1 MEIHLLFGLM
11 AATGLYLL
19 AYWIAQIRWERS
31 KTGGARPMFIYPA
44 WIQPARPSRRR
55 GRRAR
60 RRISTGMGMA
70 VLASMWMPAPAD
82 ANEFNLADRLL
93 KNLSALNRMQTQ
105 GAAILIP
112 ADLRWAHEAHERV
125 MRHARSIVKLRAF
138 QAALRERVESPP
150 SADFSR
156 GGA

>member
-1 MEIHLLFGLM
+1 
-11 AATGLYLL
+11 
-19 AYWIAQIRWERS
+19 
-31 KTGGARPMFIYPA
+31 
-44 WIQPARPSRRR
+44 
-55 GRRAR
+55 
-60 RRISTGMGMA
+60 MGMA

-138 QAALRERVESPP
+138 QAALRERVE
-150 SADFSR
+150 
-156 GGA
+156 